1 MRVTRHEANVSV
13 TRSSGTRMWL
23 WLWPRTGLA
32 SYGSVMVKKARTH
45 NANAERKLSN
55 MADGVI
61 LTHAL
66 AGIAEVKAWKLETLS
81 AAGDDV
87 DERERVEASVELTKS
102 PCRYGKQV
110 ERMLKSGIS
119 LEEIAHLTDVAVDEL
134 RLAVSYVP

>member
-1 MRVTRHEANVSV
+1 
-13 TRSSGTRMWL
+13 
-23 WLWPRTGLA
+23 
-32 SYGSVMVKKARTH
+32 
-45 NANAERKLSN
+45 

-66 AGIAEVKAWKLETLS
+66 AGIAEVNVWKLETLS
-81 AAGDDV
+81 AAGDDI

-102 PCRYGKQV
+102 LCRYGKQV

-119 LEEIAHLTDVAVDEL
+119 LEEIAHLTDVAGDEL

>member
-1 MRVTRHEANVSV
+1 
-13 TRSSGTRMWL
+13 
-23 WLWPRTGLA
+23 
-32 SYGSVMVKKARTH
+32 
-45 NANAERKLSN
+45 

-66 AGIAEVKAWKLETLS
+66 AGIAEVNVWKLETLS
-81 AAGDDV
+81 AANDDI

-102 PCRYGKQV
+102 LCRYGKQV
-110 ERMLKSGIS
+110 ERMLKSGSS